1 LLRLQARYPL
11 LLILICCLAFN
22 TSFAQDSSFAG
33 FQDTTYYKTY
43 DGFLTGRLYLGNKYA
58 MLDIVPPDQKE
69 KTISYRPNTP
79 TTLGIGGTYQ
89 WLTINLAFGFKFL
102 NQYKSARG
110 ETNYL
115 DLQSHIY
122 GRRSLIDF
130 NGQFYKGFY
139 LKPTTT
145 PVEPYYIRPDIGIT
159 QIGLNYE
166 YLFNWRKFS
175 FRASMLQSERQLK
188 SAGTPMVGIS
198 SHYFIT
204 SADSSFV
211 PDKPL
216 YNGMQDVSR
225 LRNFDIGPS
234 VGYAYT
240 LVVAQRIFLTGAFT
254 AQFINFAKGEHAGLE
269 KTQVALRPNYM
280 ARVAMG
286 YQRPKWTLAA
296 TWVNQNLLTKA
307 PTYKYNV
314 LAGQLRI
321 SVAYRFEP
329 NAKVK
334 KALRPIELVSE
345 KVIKKMKAKFAATQP
360 AN

>member
-1 LLRLQARYPL
+1 MAKNS
-11 LLILICCLAFN
+11 A
-22 TSFAQDSSFAG
+22 FAQDSSFAG

-79 TTLGIGGTYQ
+79 ITLGIGATYQ

-102 NQYKSARG
+102 NQYKSSRG

-115 DLQSHIY
+115 DLQSHVY
-122 GRRSLIDF
+122 GRRSIIDF

-139 LKPTTT
+139 QKPITT
-145 PVEPYYIRPDIGIT
+145 PEEPYYIRPDIGIT

-175 FRASMLQSERQLK
+175 FRAAMLQSERQLK
-188 SAGTPMVGIS
+188 SAGTPLLGIS
-198 SHYFIT
+198 THYFIT

-211 PDKPL
+211 PDNPL
-216 YNGMQDVSR
+216 YNGLQDVSR

-234 VGYAYT
+234 AGYAYT
-240 LVVAQRIFLTGAFT
+240 LVVAHRIFLMGAFT
-254 AQFINFAKGEHAGLE
+254 AQFNVNFAKGEYADQE
-269 KTQVALRPNYM
+269 KTQITLSPNYM
-280 ARVAMG
+280 ARIALG
-286 YQRPKWTLAA
+286 YQRPKWVLAA
-296 TWVNQNLLTKA
+296 TWVNQNLTTKA
-307 PTYKYNV
+307 PTYRYS
-314 LAGQLRI
+314 LLSGQLRV

-329 NAKVK
+329 NTKVK
-334 KALRPIELVSE
+334 KALRPIEKVSE
-345 KVIKKMKAKFAATQP
+345 NVINKMKAKFAAKQP